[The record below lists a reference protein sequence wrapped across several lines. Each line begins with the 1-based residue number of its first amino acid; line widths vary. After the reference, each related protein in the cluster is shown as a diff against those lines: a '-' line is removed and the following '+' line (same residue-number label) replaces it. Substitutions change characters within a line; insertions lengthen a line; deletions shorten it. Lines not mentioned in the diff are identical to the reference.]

1 MKRILLTIIF
11 TLAFIGAKA
20 QDVSCEDL
28 KNFIKQKGYKQEEVI
43 SLTLD
48 SSWLHNV
55 VLYKYENKYYVIAEI
70 KKDDFGFSTKSYVFC
85 NIPYSNWTNFHSLY
99 VISSNTTYGERF
111 HKYIKDYICNCY

>member
-1 MKRILLTIIF
+1 MKKLITLITLIIF
-11 TLAFIGAKA
+11 SIGAYS
-20 QDVSCEDL
+20 QEISCDDL
-28 KNFIKQKGYKQEEVI
+28 KKFIKQKGYKQEEVI

-85 NIPYSNWTNFHSLY
+85 NVPYSNWTNFHSLY

-111 HKYIKDYICNCY
+111 HKYIIDYQCNCY